1 MSSSR
6 CRANRASDRRTTVT
20 GPTSSAHD
28 RLRRA
33 RRRVAD
39 APAIVPGMGVAVAF
53 AVVMTC
59 SRVAFGREASV
70 ERFLATLTVGAF
82 AGLVLT
88 FVIARRRR
96 AAPSRMRWIDVSEAI
111 DDGRLPA
118 GADADSWRWLLLR
131 RREVHDQLGG
141 PWAVLVAAVLL
152 VGTVAVGALG
162 GSPLAWTLPA
172 VIAVAVAG
180 MAAIRR
186 RRLAR
191 IDALLQPLLDGDA
204 DPSSPNGP

>member
-1 MSSSR
+1 M
-6 CRANRASDRRTTVT
+6 
-20 GPTSSAHD
+20 
-28 RLRRA
+28 
-33 RRRVAD
+33 
-39 APAIVPGMGVAVAF
+39 
-53 AVVMTC
+53 
-59 SRVAFGREASV
+59 
-70 ERFLATLTVGAF
+70 
-82 AGLVLT
+82 
-88 FVIARRRR
+88 
-96 AAPSRMRWIDVSEAI
+96 
-111 DDGRLPA
+111 
-118 GADADSWRWLLLR
+118 
-131 RREVHDQLGG
+131 
-141 PWAVLVAAVLL
+141 LVAAVLL